1 MSPLI
6 TLKIAV
12 RALGKNKMRATL
24 TVLGVVIGIA
34 AVTTMVSIGQSAS
47 GLVQGQFQSLG
58 TNVIVVFSGSH
69 RGAVRHGRGSRPT
82 ITADD
87 SDAIRTECPS
97 VLASSPLMG
106 CGGQVIYGN
115 TNWRPRELLGV
126 GLDYLIVRNWGLRH
140 GGFFTKGD
148 IESGSKVCVI
158 GNTIVAKLFQTTNPI
173 GKKIRV
179 RNIPF
184 RIIGILETKGANLVG
199 EDQDDVILL
208 PFSTV
213 QKRIRRS
220 RFNNV
225 DVIFASAR
233 SMEKMKEAEME
244 IRQLLSERHEI
255 PPGSPPDFVV
265 KNTDEI
271 AKVLGT
277 VTGTMTLL
285 LSAIAF
291 ISLIVGGIGIMNIM
305 LVSVTERTREIGIR
319 MAVGA
324 RGRNILGQFLM
335 ESVLL
340 SILGGAVGFGLGV
353 GASVGITH
361 IINSYMAVKWPIIVS
376 INAAILAICFSG
388 AVGVAFGFYPAWR
401 ASRLDPIEALRY
413 E

>member
-1 MSPLI
+1 M
-6 TLKIAV
+6 
-12 RALGKNKMRATL
+12 
-24 TVLGVVIGIA
+24 
-34 AVTTMVSIGQSAS
+34 
-47 GLVQGQFQSLG
+47 
-58 TNVIVVFSGSH
+58 
-69 RGAVRHGRGSRPT
+69 
-82 ITADD
+82 
-87 SDAIRTECPS
+87 
-97 VLASSPLMG
+97 
-106 CGGQVIYGN
+106 
-115 TNWRPRELLGV
+115 
-126 GLDYLIVRNWGLRH
+126 
-140 GGFFTKGD
+140 
-148 IESGSKVCVI
+148 
-158 GNTIVAKLFQTTNPI
+158 
-173 GKKIRV
+173 
-179 RNIPF
+179 
-184 RIIGILETKGANLVG
+184 
-199 EDQDDVILL
+199 ILL

-340 SILGGAVGFGLGV
+340 SILGGSGRFRTGSGCVGRNHPHHQFVYGRQMAHHRFDQCGEFWRF
-353 GASVGITH
+353 ASPAP
-361 IINSYMAVKWPIIVS
+361 SA
-376 INAAILAICFSG
+376 
-388 AVGVAFGFYPAWR
+388 VAFGFYPAWR
-401 ASRLDPIEALRY
+401 ASRLDPIEALSY